1 MTPPVDGMPDP
12 PHPPPEDGRPD
23 TPTEQ
28 QTPPPLAEGSVFPTR
43 YEVLRRIAHNYLRW
57 EPLGIG
63 LEPTDLVNELW
74 LRWRRSSSPPSEDE
88 PAFLAAAS
96 HTIRLLIIDHHR
108 KQTGPQRGGGWTK
121 ISLHEG
127 IILPRRRGAITLRDL
142 HEALALLRERH
153 PPAAEVAELKI
164 FGQMSLETIA
174 DVLDTPPGKVKRL
187 WNLAQAFLKR
197 ELRGD

>member
-1 MTPPVDGMPDP
+1 MPRATVQFSD
-12 PHPPPEDGRPD
+12 
-23 TPTEQ
+23 
-28 QTPPPLAEGSVFPTR
+28 
-43 YEVLRRIAHNYLRW
+43 I
-57 EPLGIG
+57 
-63 LEPTDLVNELW
+63 
-74 LRWRRSSSPPSEDE
+74 SSPLNE
-88 PAFLAAAS
+88 FK
-96 HTIRLLIIDHHR
+96 LL
-108 KQTGPQRGGGWTK
+108 GVLGFWGWTK